1 VLKTIGKSAAL
12 LLQGLYMKNMEY
24 FCISDATQILEKN
37 DEPIVRRLLS
47 DMVRKGLLM
56 RLRDG
61 LYHIIPYDRDPET
74 YFPNW
79 HVVAHHLAKDTPYY
93 IGYYSAL
100 TLHDQTVQPSLG
112 EQVVVNRSLRP
123 TLQLING
130 IPFQFVAHNSKHF
143 FGITKK
149 WVQEGTFRINCSD
162 LEKTFIDCAFMPQYA
177 GGISELGRAL
187 YKSRQ
192 DLNQEKL
199 LEYIRLF
206 DSDGAIRRI
215 GYLLETLDILPELSR
230 ELNDLIKH
238 SQTYVLLDTALP
250 KSGHM
255 LSRWG
260 IIQNLDEE
268 TILSVNF
275 N

>member
-1 VLKTIGKSAAL
+1 MLKTIGKSAAL

-143 FGITKK
+143 FGITKS
-149 WVQEGTFRINCSD
+149 I
-162 LEKTFIDCAFMPQYA
+162 
-177 GGISELGRAL
+177 
-187 YKSRQ
+187 
-192 DLNQEKL
+192 
-199 LEYIRLF
+199 
-206 DSDGAIRRI
+206 
-215 GYLLETLDILPELSR
+215 
-230 ELNDLIKH
+230 
-238 SQTYVLLDTALP
+238 
-250 KSGHM
+250 
-255 LSRWG
+255 
-260 IIQNLDEE
+260 
-268 TILSVNF
+268 
-275 N
+275 